1 MITGR
6 QSRSAKIAMLLAAMI
21 AFGSISCRASGGEE
35 EKGRDETQVQKPVV
49 AGRFY
54 PAGEEQLG
62 RMVEEF
68 LDAVP
73 SQQLQG
79 RLIGFIAPHAGYPYS
94 GGVAAHAYALLRADP
109 PKRIVVIA
117 PSHRVPFEGVL
128 ALDADFY
135 ETPLGRVPIDRTSV
149 KQLIQGWDWI
159 TFDTRLFA
167 REHSLEVQLPFIQ
180 KVAPK
185 AEVIPLVMG
194 NPSSLKLARKLAQ
207 ALSSTF
213 TADSAAPPLY
223 VASSDLSHFLPYDRA
238 NKMDQDALQ
247 LIREMNTAHLHDV
260 DKKGTVQLCGLGPV
274 LTLMEI
280 ASRSS
285 RPVVRVLKYA
295 NSGDTAGDKSRVV
308 GYGAVAFM
316 KR

>member
-1 MITGR
+1 
-6 QSRSAKIAMLLAAMI
+6 MLLTTMVV
-21 AFGSISCRASGGEE
+21 FGAISCRASGGEE
-35 EKGRDETQVQKPVV
+35 EKGPEETKVQKPVV
-49 AGRFY
+49 AGSFY
-54 PAGEEQLG
+54 PAGRERLG
-62 RMVEEF
+62 STVDKF
-68 LDAVP
+68 LDAAASSKVE
-73 SQQLQG
+73 G

-94 GGVAAHAYALLRADP
+94 GSVAANAYALLRADP

-117 PSHRVPFEGVL
+117 PSHRVPSPGVS

-135 ETPLGRVPIDRTSV
+135 ETPLGRIPIDRTSV
-149 KQLIQGWDWI
+149 KQLIGQFDWI
-159 TFDTRLFA
+159 SYDPRLFA

-185 AEVIPLVMG
+185 AEIIPLVMG
-194 NPSSLKLARKLAQ
+194 NPSLELARKLAK

-213 TADSAAPPLY
+213 SSSTPLY
-223 VASSDLSHFLPYDRA
+223 VASSDMSHYLPYERA
-238 NKMDQDALQ
+238 NKMDQYTLE
-247 LIREMNTAHLHDV
+247 LIRDMNPARLYDE
-260 DKKGTVQLCGLGPV
+260 DKKGHAQLCGLGPV

-285 RPVVRVLKYA
+285 HPAVSVLKYA

-316 KR
+316 QR